1 MSVIPVVR
9 GRVLIRSADRH
20 GPATGHWTPL
30 LRDGVRAAESEVGGE
45 LVMAGPALKK

>member
-9 GRVLIRSADRH
+9 GRGLIRSADRH
-20 GPATGHWTPL
+20 GPATGHWTPPPQGWGEG
-30 LRDGVRAAESEVGGE
+30 RESEVGGE